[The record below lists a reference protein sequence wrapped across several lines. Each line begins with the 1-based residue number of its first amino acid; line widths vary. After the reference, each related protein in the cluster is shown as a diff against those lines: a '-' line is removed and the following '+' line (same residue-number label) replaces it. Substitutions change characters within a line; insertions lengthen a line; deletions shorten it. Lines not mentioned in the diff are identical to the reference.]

1 MFHQWPV
8 LTGAST
14 KVDPLCDLRD
24 LRDLCA
30 MLSLLAQRH
39 AGQANQKNARLTLLS
54 FSLED
59 R

>member
-8 LTGAST
+8 LTGASK
-14 KVDPLCDLRD
+14 KVDPLCD

>member
-8 LTGAST
+8 LTGASK
-14 KVDPLCDLRD
+14 KVDPLCDLR
-24 LRDLCA
+24 A